1 MVLGWLPRG
10 QTPKRPWDP
19 ALASIPSPDSTAWR
33 LGPLSIRTYAL
44 CVLAGIAVALVVAS
58 RRYRRGGGRRGVMLD
73 VAAWAVPFGLTGAV
87 AHALLIATRHDFT
100 HAHRLWHAVT
110 VGVAA
115 IGVPGAVALGAAGA
129 WIARDRASLPLGPV
143 AGAAAPAVMFGLAI
157 GGLGNWWT
165 QQFYGPPS
173 SWWWAVQIS
182 PTHRVPGYENYGSFQ
197 PAFGYQ
203 SLWDAAVG
211 LGVIWAASRFPL
223 PKARWGTGPP
233 PQAARPAGSSPP
245 KQTLLPKARGGTGPP
260 PQAARPAGSSPPKQ
274 TLSGER
280 TFMLCAACYAVGS
293 FWMEA
298 VRIGP
303 LPQVL
308 GVRYGELGD
317 VAVFLLA
324 VAGLYLTRPRPI
336 PPART
341 SAKPAAEALV
351 DDSSGDVM
359 SV

>member
-1 MVLGWLPRG
+1 MV
-10 QTPKRPWDP
+10 
-19 ALASIPSPDSTAWR
+19 LASIPSPTSAAWR
-33 LGPLSIRTYAL
+33 LGPLSVRAYAL
-44 CVLAGIAVALVVAS
+44 CVIAGIAAALVVAS
-58 RRYRRGGGRRGVMLD
+58 RRYRRSAGNRQGRRGVILD
-73 VAAWAVPFGLTGAV
+73 VAAWAVPFGLIGAA

-100 HAHRLWHAVT
+100 HAHGLWHVVT
-110 VGVAA
+110 LGVAA

-129 WIARDRASLPLGPV
+129 WIACRRAGLPLGPV

-173 SWWWAVQIS
+173 AWWWAVQIS

-203 SLWDAAVG
+203 SLWDVAVG
-211 LGVIWAASRFPL
+211 LTVIWAARRF
-223 PKARWGTGPP
+223 A
-233 PQAARPAGSSPP
+233 
-245 KQTLLPKARGGTGPP
+245 
-260 PQAARPAGSSPPKQ
+260 
-274 TLSGER
+274 LSGER

-293 FWMEA
+293 FWVES

-308 GVRYGELGD
+308 DIRYGALGD
-317 VAVFLLA
+317 VTVFVLA
-324 VAGLYLTRPRPI
+324 VAGLYLTRPGRI

-341 SAKPAAEALV
+341 YVKAGPNALV

-359 SV
+359 SM